1 MGKKL
6 KKNVPLLR
14 FPEFKGE
21 WETKSIQSLLDENII
36 VEHLDG
42 NHGELYPR
50 SDEFS
55 YEGVPYISANDLDG
69 QSVNLNN
76 SKKLPVERAR
86 LFKKGIARSG
96 DVIFAHNATVGPT
109 GILKTELE
117 FVILSTTVTYYR
129 CELSQLNNRFL
140 LHSFN
145 TSYFVRQF
153 SRVMSQ
159 STRNQVPITT
169 QRKFYLHLPSIA
181 EQEKIASFLGAI
193 DTRLNQLRRKHELLQ
208 TYKRGIMQK
217 LFSQK
222 LRFTQPNGSPF
233 PDWEEKKLG
242 DIADTNKSHSFTGG
256 PFGSDLKSSDYTQEG
271 IRVIQLQNIG
281 DGYFVNDYQIFTSE
295 DKADQLI
302 NCNIYPNDILIS
314 KMGDPVA
321 RACIVPN
328 YHKRYLMCSDGI
340 RLVVNNDLFN
350 TYFIYSVLNAPT
362 FRKSAES
369 ASSGSTRKRIG
380 LTNLRI
386 LKISCPILEEQEK
399 IVNFLTAIDR
409 KIETLSRQIE
419 QTEQFKKGL
428 LQKMFV

>member
-193 DTRLNQLRRKHELLQ
+193 DTRLNQLRRKQELLQ

-217 LFSQK
+217 LFSQE
-222 LRFTQPNGSPF
+222 LRFKQDDGSDF
-233 PDWEEKKLG
+233 PDWEEKTLG
-242 DIADTNKSHSFTGG
+242 
-256 PFGSDLKSSDYTQEG
+256 E
-271 IRVIQLQNIG
+271 
-281 DGYFVNDYQIFTSE
+281 
-295 DKADQLI
+295 
-302 NCNIYPNDILIS
+302 IS
-314 KMGDPVA
+314 KIKRGASPRPISSPIWFSTKSEIGWVRISDVTKSNKYLEETEQYLSEAGIKKSRFVPYGNLIMSICATIGKPIITKMDV
-321 RACIVPN
+321 CI
-328 YHKRYLMCSDGI
+328 HDGF
-340 RLVVNNDLFN
+340 VVFEKLQEDI
-350 TYFIYSVLNAPT
+350 TFIYFLLTNIEVNWQKYGQPGIQVNLNTDIVSNESVLLP
-362 FRKSAES
+362 
-369 ASSGSTRKRIG
+369 
-380 LTNLRI
+380 
-386 LKISCPILEEQEK
+386 CLEEQEK
-399 IVNFLTAIDR
+399 IANFLTAIDR
-409 KIETLSRQIE
+409 KIETLSRQIK